1 MRRSTIYKLIAVS
14 IPFVII
20 IILEIIL
27 RFANYGA
34 VLNSCFIEFVKDKP
48 DYLVMN
54 KDMAKKYFNDDDPK
68 SDNQFDL
75 FLKEKPTALSE
86 FLYKVL
92 LDSSRISLLG
102 WFISPNAKAQ
112 VIPDLSGYEY

>member
-27 RFANYGA
+27 RFANYGENYQ
-34 VLNSCFIEFVKDKP
+34 LFHRIPVKDKP

-54 KDMAKKYFNDDDPK
+54 KDMAKKYFNDDNLK

-75 FLKEKPTALSE
+75 
-86 FLYKVL
+86 Y
-92 LDSSRISLLG
+92 
-102 WFISPNAKAQ
+102 
-112 VIPDLSGYEY
+112 